1 MEEGNV
7 NESVPDLKD
16 LEVKI
21 GRKTPEGLLKW
32 MREESAHRG
41 EAKSNIP
48 ECIERDPARK
58 SLDEKIRKLKVEM
71 VRSVR
76 AKVILNLIYIVIL
89 IAGFMLLRLNPIVW
103 PWSGHSR
110 RISAL
115 LSCHI

>member
-1 MEEGNV
+1 MEEGNA

-41 EAKSNIP
+41 EAKSKIP

-58 SLDEKIRKLKVEM
+58 SLDEKIKKLKVEM
-71 VRSVR
+71 VRSVG
-76 AKVILNLIYIVIL
+76 A
-89 IAGFMLLRLNPIVW
+89 
-103 PWSGHSR
+103 
-110 RISAL
+110 
-115 LSCHI
+115 